1 MYCHKGFCVSLQKK
15 SYQSSGG
22 HMTNK
27 DKIKAIQA
35 VRGKIYSEEVYYK
48 LLEDMG
54 DGQMKN

>member
-1 MYCHKGFCVSLQKK
+1 
-15 SYQSSGG
+15 
-22 HMTNK
+22 MTNK